1 MLVRSRIHG
10 RPMIQRLIDS
20 AWGQATHLFT
30 ARVKGRR
37 WLDLLV
43 LAAMAGLVM
52 AFLLVGKEWTGAHR
66 PTVEIDLRPSALP
79 TYMLL
84 SLVRAGVAYTLSL
97 TLTFTLA
104 YWAAKDAFAEKL
116 LIPILDILQS
126 VPLLA
131 FLPPVILAMTR
142 LFPHS
147 NIGLELSAA
156 ILIVTCQAWN
166 MIFSF
171 YQSLKTVPPELS
183 DLAQTYQL
191 SWYQKLRWIELPYAT
206 PGLAWNSMVSV
217 ANGWFFLMAAE
228 AFSAGGQNFLLPG
241 LGAYMQTAVDRGDHV
256 AEITAIAAV
265 LFLVVVLDRLLWKP
279 VMAWSQRFQMD
290 ENLRPE
296 RPQSWLLTLLRR
308 SRLLR
313 WLEYERTQRLMKRIP
328 KPQRLLK
335 GVLPAEPRRRQRL
348 ASAAVVALFGI
359 ILLGLAL
366 AAFKLAR
373 ILSFVDAPAWMR
385 LFKAGGASFA
395 RVMLSTL
402 LATLW
407 TIPVGL
413 WIGMNPKWAKRL
425 QPAVQ
430 VAVSYP
436 VSLLFAA
443 ITTLLLKVHL
453 GLGASSVLL
462 MVLSTQWYLLF
473 NIIAGAQAIPG
484 ELREMGKAFRL
495 TRWGRFRTLYLPAIF
510 PFLVTG
516 WVTATGGAWNAS
528 IITEFVSG
536 GGRTHA
542 TFGLGS
548 ELQLATSA
556 NNLPMIAASSLLMAG
571 LVVLFNRLVWVPL
584 YRVAEQRYNLEA

>member
-1 MLVRSRIHG
+1 
-10 RPMIQRLIDS
+10 MIQRLLDS

-30 ARVKGRR
+30 TPVKGRR

-52 AFLLVGKEWTGAHR
+52 AFLLVAKEWTGAHR
-66 PTVEIDLRPSALP
+66 PAVEIDLRASALP

-84 SLVRAGVAYTLSL
+84 SLVRASVAYLISI

-142 LFPHS
+142 IFPRS

-256 AEITAIAAV
+256 AEVTAIGAV
-265 LFLVVVLDRLLWKP
+265 LLLVVVLDRLLWKP
-279 VMAWSQRFQMD
+279 VMAWSQRFQLD

-313 WLEYERTQRLMKRIP
+313 WLEYERTQRLMRRIP
-328 KPQRLLK
+328 RPQRLIK
-335 GVLPAEPRRRQRL
+335 GVLPSEPRQRQKL
-348 ASAAVVALFGI
+348 ASFIVAALFGLV
-359 ILLGLAL
+359 LLALAL

-373 ILSFVDAPAWMR
+373 ILSLVGAPAWLR
-385 LFKAGGASFA
+385 LLKAGGASFA

-407 TIPVGL
+407 TVPAGL

-443 ITTLLLKVHL
+443 ITTLLLRVHL
-453 GLGASSVLL
+453 GLGASSILL

-484 ELREMGKAFRL
+484 ELREMGRAFRL
-495 TRWGRFRTLYLPAIF
+495 NRWGRFKTLYLPAIF

-536 GGRTHA
+536 GGHTYA

-556 NNLPMIAASSLLMAG
+556 NNLPMVAASSLLMAG

-584 YRVAEQRYNLEA
+584 YRMAEQRYTLEA

>member
-1 MLVRSRIHG
+1 
-10 RPMIQRLIDS
+10 MIQRLLDS

-66 PTVEIDLRPSALP
+66 PTVEIDLRVRALP

-84 SLVRAGVAYTLSL
+84 SLVRAGVAYLISL
-97 TLTFTLA
+97 ALTFAFA

-142 LFPHS
+142 LFPRS

-156 ILIVTCQAWN
+156 ILLVTCMAWN

-171 YQSLKTVPPELS
+171 YQSLKTLPPELS
-183 DLAQTYQL
+183 ALADTYQL

-206 PGLAWNSMVSV
+206 PGLVWNSMVSV

-228 AFSAGGQNFLLPG
+228 AFQVGSQNFQLPG
-241 LGAYMQTAVDRGDHV
+241 LGSYMNKAVNSGDSGAEWTAVL
-256 AEITAIAAV
+256 AV
-265 LFLVVVLDRLLWKP
+265 LCLVIVLDRLLWAP
-279 VMAWSQRFQMD
+279 LMSWTQRFQMD
-290 ENLRPE
+290 ESVRPE
-296 RPQSWLLTLLRR
+296 RPRSWLLTLLRR

-328 KPQRLLK
+328 KPERFLK
-335 GVLPAEPRRRQRL
+335 GVLPVEPERRKRA
-348 ASAAVVALFGI
+348 ASLTGTLLIGLLILGLAVVA
-359 ILLGLAL
+359 
-366 AAFKLAR
+366 FKLGR
-373 ILSFVDAPAWMR
+373 ILFEVQKGVWGH
-385 LFKAGGASFA
+385 LLLAGGATLL
-395 RVMLSTL
+395 RVLASTL

-407 TIPVGL
+407 ALPLGVWVGL
-413 WIGMNPKWAKRL
+413 NRNWARRL
-425 QPAVQ
+425 QPILQ
-430 VAVSYP
+430 VVASYP
-436 VSLLFAA
+436 FTLLFAA
-443 ITTLLLKVHL
+443 VT
-453 GLGASSVLL
+453 VLL
-462 MVLSTQWYLLF
+462 YRLHITLGITSILLMSASTAFYQLY
-473 NIIAGAQAIPG
+473 NIIAGAQAIPQ
-484 ELREMGKAFRL
+484 ELREMGKAFRF
-495 TRWGRFRTLYLPAIF
+495 TRWGRFKTLYLPAIF

-516 WVTATGGAWNAS
+516 WVTATGAAWNAS
-528 IITEFVSG
+528 IVTEYISG
-536 GGRTHA
+536 GGRTFA

-548 ELQLATSA
+548 ELELATSA
-556 NNLPMIAASSLLMAG
+556 NDIPMIAASSLLMAG

-584 YRVAEQRYNLEA
+584 YRMAEQRYNLEA